1 MNGEKRGSSEFAT
14 ASLVLGIMQFV
25 RIFNV
30 EKALLAI
37 IFGIVALR
45 KISASQ
51 ELSGK
56 NRAIAGVVLGVVGVV
71 VTVVMTIVFW
81 PKMQAMMEQMGRTM
95 PKK

>member
-25 RIFNV
+25 HIFNV

-51 ELSGK
+51 ELNGK
-56 NRAIAGVVLGVVGVV
+56 SRAIAGVVLGMVGVV
-71 VTVVMTIVFW
+71 VTIVMTIIFW
-81 PKMQAMMEQMGRTM
+81 PKMQTMMEQMRQTI
-95 PKK
+95 PQK